1 MSDLLKGEDEM
12 QKKLIKNVWI
22 YDGTGTRP
30 FFSNLLIENCKIKKI
45 EKGIQASAQ
54 EIIDG
59 KEMALSPGFIN
70 VHSHSDLIVLNDK
83 KMEHVIRQG
92 ITTELVGQDGSSVA
106 PVTDKI
112 VHELAGNMAPLAGVV
127 EREYWWRSMSDYL
140 DEVKRVNPPVKIESL
155 IGHGTVR
162 MCVMG
167 NENRKPTSD
176 ELDRMKEI
184 VRDSMDEGAKGLSL
198 GLIYPPGSYA
208 DTEELIEICKVI
220 AEYDG
225 IMMVH
230 MRNEQD
236 KILDSLDEMIKVAE
250 ESKVRVHISHLKAL
264 GPSNWGKVREALE
277 RIEELNKKGMEMN
290 FCQYPYEAACTGLKV
305 IVPAWAYEGGENA
318 FQERLTKK
326 EIYQKILEGVEHN
339 IEARGGADKILI
351 ATVRTNENAWMSGKD
366 LKCIAE
372 KIQLS
377 AGDAALYLLKNE
389 GPLVLAVY
397 FAISLDDVAYIMKSP
412 LQTICTDGIM
422 GSHPHPRTYG
432 SFPRVLGK
440 YVREL
445 KIMSLQEAIRKM
457 TMEPAR
463 RLHLWDRGII
473 REGMSADLV
482 LFDPETVSD
491 KSTYLEPKLYPE
503 GIHSVWVNGD
513 LKFQKIDYHMH

>member
-1 MSDLLKGEDEM
+1 M
-12 QKKLIKNVWI
+12 QRYLIKNVWI

-30 FFSNLLIENCKIKKI
+30 FLSDLYVEKGKIKKI
-45 EKGIQASAQ
+45 EK
-54 EIIDG
+54 EIIIKADEEING

-70 VHSHSDLIVLNDK
+70 VHSHSDLISLTDQ

-106 PVTDKI
+106 PVTDDI
-112 VHELAGNMAPLAGVV
+112 VHELADNMAPLAGVV
-127 EREYWWRSMSDYL
+127 GRDYWWRSMGDYL
-140 DEVKRVNPPVKIESL
+140 NEVKKSNPPVKIESL

-167 NENRKPTSD
+167 NEDRKPTSD
-176 ELDRMKEI
+176 ELGRMKEI
-184 VRDSMDEGAKGLSL
+184 VRKSMKEGAKGLSL

-236 KILDSLDEMIKVAE
+236 KILESLEEMIRVAE

-264 GPSNWGKVREALE
+264 GPKNWGKVREALNK
-277 RIEELNKKGMEMN
+277 IEALNKKGMEMN
-290 FCQYPYEAACTGLKV
+290 FGQYPYEAACTGLKV
-305 IVPAWAYEGGENA
+305 VVPTWAYEGGEST
-318 FQERLTKK
+318 FQERLRKK
-326 EIYQKILEGVEHN
+326 EIYQKILEGVNNN
-339 IEARGGADKILI
+339 IKARGGADKILI
-351 ATVRTNENAWMSGKD
+351 ATVKTKKNSWMSGKD

-372 KIQLS
+372 KLELPP
-377 AGDAALYLLKNE
+377 GEAALELLKNE
-389 GPLVLAVY
+389 GPSVLAVY

-445 KIMSLQEAIRKM
+445 KIMSLEEAIRKM
-457 TMEPAR
+457 TSEPAR
-463 RLHLWDRGII
+463 RLRLWDRGIL
-473 REGMSADLV
+473 REGMCADLV
-482 LFDPETVSD
+482 LFNPETVSD
-491 KSTYLEPKLYPE
+491 KNSYLEPKIYPE
-503 GIHSVWVNGD
+503 GIHAVWVNGD
-513 LKFQKIDYHMH
+513 LKYKNGII